1 VSGRH
6 FLQVPGPTNVPERVR
21 QAMDR
26 AVIDH
31 RGPELP
37 PITAEVVER
46 MRAVFGTTAAEIA
59 IFPGSGTAAWEASLA
74 NTLSPGDKVL
84 GFDIG
89 QFSHMY
95 CECARRLG
103 MDVEELPVEW
113 GRGVPIDAL
122 SEALSADVARS
133 IKAVLVVH
141 NETSTGVTSSVAA
154 VRRALDDADHPA
166 LLLVDAVSS
175 LASIDFQFDVWRV
188 DVALTGSQKGLML
201 PPGIGILA
209 IGERALAASDSATAP
224 RYFLDWRPVLEQMSS
239 GYFPYT
245 PATLLLFGLREAL
258 RMLDDEGLDNVY
270 ARHAELAGCVRA
282 AVAAWGL
289 ELLCRDPA
297 EQSNTA
303 STIVM
308 PDGTDA
314 GDVITAARE
323 LDLSL
328 GVGLG
333 RLAGRVFRIGHL
345 GSLNLLEVLATLA
358 GTELALDA
366 ARVPVTLGSGV
377 AAAQQHWRAR
387 LSGQAEQ
394 AREAQREER
403 VAG

>member
-37 PITAEVVER
+37 PVTAEVVER
-46 MRAVFGTTAAEIA
+46 IRTVFGAGAAEIA

-84 GFDIG
+84 GFDMG
-89 QFSHMY
+89 HFSHMY
-95 CECARRLG
+95 CECARGLA
-103 MDVEELPVEW
+103 MDVEELPAEW

-122 SEALSADVARS
+122 AEALAADSNRE
-133 IKAVLVVH
+133 IRAVLAVH
-141 NETSTGVTSSVAA
+141 NETSTGVTSSIGA
-154 VRRALDDADHPA
+154 VRRALDGADHPA
-166 LLLVDAVSS
+166 LLFVDAVSS
-175 LASIDFQFDVWRV
+175 LASIEFEFDLWRV

-201 PPGIGILA
+201 PPGMGILA
-209 IGERALAASDSATAP
+209 IGSRALAASESATAP
-224 RYFLDWRPVLEQMSS
+224 RYFLDWRPVLEQMRS

-258 RMLDDEGLDNVY
+258 RMLDEEGLDNVY
-270 ARHAELAGCVRA
+270 ARHSALAQAVRA

-303 STIVM
+303 SAIVM
-308 PDGTDA
+308 PDGADA
-314 GDVITAARE
+314 TEVIAAARE
-323 LDLSL
+323 LNLSL
-328 GVGLG
+328 GAGLA

-358 GTELALDA
+358 GTELALDSA
-366 ARVPVTLGSGV
+366 AVQITLGSGV
-377 AAAQQHWRAR
+377 AAAQHDW
-387 LSGQAEQ
+387 L
-394 AREAQREER
+394 
-403 VAG
+403 AGHM

>member
-1 VSGRH
+1 MSGRH

-37 PITAEVVER
+37 PVTAEVIER
-46 MRAVFGTTAAEIA
+46 LRGVFGSGAAA
-59 IFPGSGTAAWEASLA
+59 IVILPGSGTAAWEASLA

-84 GFDIG
+84 GFDLG
-89 QFSHMY
+89 HFSHMY
-95 CECARRLG
+95 CDCARGLG

-113 GRGVPIDAL
+113 GRGVPVDTLA
-122 SEALSADVARS
+122 EALAADSQRAIR
-133 IKAVLVVH
+133 AVLAVH
-141 NETSTGVTSSVAA
+141 NETSTGVTSSIAA
-154 VRRALDDADHPA
+154 VRSALDDADHPA
-166 LLLVDAVSS
+166 LLFVDAVSS
-175 LASIDFQFDVWRV
+175 LASIEFQFDAWRV

-201 PPGIGILA
+201 PPGMGILA
-209 IGERALAASDSATAP
+209 IGERALAASESADAP
-224 RYFLDWRPVLEQMSS
+224 RYFLDWRPVLELMKS

-258 RMLDDEGLDNVY
+258 RMLDEEGLENVY

-282 AVAAWGL
+282 GVAEWDL
-289 ELLCRDPA
+289 ELLCRDAA
-297 EQSNTA
+297 ERSNTA
-303 STIVM
+303 TAVLM
-308 PDGTDA
+308 PDGADA
-314 GDVITAARE
+314 TEVIAAARE
-323 LDLSL
+323 LNLSL
-328 GVGLG
+328 GAGLG

-366 ARVPVTLGSGV
+366 AGVPVSFGSGV
-377 AAAQQHWRAR
+377 AAAQRHGR
-387 LSGQAEQ
+387 L
-394 AREAQREER
+394 ER